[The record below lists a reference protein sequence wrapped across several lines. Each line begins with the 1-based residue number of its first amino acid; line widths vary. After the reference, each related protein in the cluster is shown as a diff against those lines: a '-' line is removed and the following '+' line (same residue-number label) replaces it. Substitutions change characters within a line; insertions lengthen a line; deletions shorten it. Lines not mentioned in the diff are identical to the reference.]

1 MLDII
6 AFIEPKTHT
15 FDKCRE
21 LISDIITVTRAEEG
35 CLRFELY
42 HDPKSNQLILVERWI
57 NQQALDLHYQQ
68 PYVRNI
74 FDYYQDA
81 LLTEPKIIK
90 LLPPALS
97 SAALNP
103 EHNASS

>member
-42 HDPKSNQLILVERWI
+42 HYPQSNQLVLIERWAD
-57 NQQALDLHYQQ
+57 QQALDFHYQQ
-68 PYVRNI
+68 PYVQDI
-74 FDYYQDA
+74 FAYYQDA
-81 LLTEPKIIK
+81 LLTEPKLFK
-90 LLPPALS
+90 LLPPTL
-97 SAALNP
+97 L
-103 EHNASS
+103 